1 MEELISE
8 MKITLASVF
17 ALYLKTHAFHW
28 NVEGPNFP
36 QYHEFL
42 GDLWVEIFGSVD
54 PIAEELRTLRS
65 YAPGSFTRYMDL
77 SLVKDEL
84 NIPSP
89 MIMFNK
95 LLDDNIIVIEQLKKT
110 QILAENENA
119 VGLANFL
126 QDRIDKHY
134 KHDWMIRSITKV

>member
-95 LLDDNIIVIEQLKKT
+95 LLNDNIIVIEQLKKT

>member
-1 MEELISE
+1 
-8 MKITLASVF
+8 
-17 ALYLKTHAFHW
+17 
-28 NVEGPNFP
+28 
-36 QYHEFL
+36 
-42 GDLWVEIFGSVD
+42 
-54 PIAEELRTLRS
+54 
-65 YAPGSFTRYMDL
+65 MDL

-89 MIMFNK
+89 MTMFNK
-95 LLDDNIIVIEQLKKT
+95 LLDDNMTVIEQLKKT